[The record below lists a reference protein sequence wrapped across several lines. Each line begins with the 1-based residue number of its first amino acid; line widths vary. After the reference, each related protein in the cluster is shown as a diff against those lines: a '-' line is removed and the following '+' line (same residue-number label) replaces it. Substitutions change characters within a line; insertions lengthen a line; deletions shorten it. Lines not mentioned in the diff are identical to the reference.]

1 MNREILEQRLRQ
13 PLEKAQPRPG
23 FETRLQAMVHHELK
37 PTRQLKRSR
46 LWLAVPA
53 FVALFLL
60 LLIADPEKRTTAPVA
75 QVPPEPVEEKVT
87 LVVSENSALH
97 QEARGFEKD
106 AKRTADFLF
115 KAMPSISISKQKPE

>member
-23 FETRLQAMVHHELK
+23 FETRLRAMAHHELK

-53 FVALFLL
+53 FAALFLL
-60 LLIADPEKRTTAPVA
+60 LLIADPEKQTTAPVA
-75 QVPPEPVEEKVT
+75 QV
-87 LVVSENSALH
+87 
-97 QEARGFEKD
+97 
-106 AKRTADFLF
+106 
-115 KAMPSISISKQKPE
+115 